1 MFSLRIVD
9 SDEFL
14 DMPLSTQAL
23 YFHLSMRA
31 DDEGFINNPKKIRRM
46 IGASE
51 DDLKLLVAKSY
62 LIAFST
68 GVVAIKHWKVHNYIR
83 RDRLIETNCK
93 EEKELLGVKDTGE
106 YFLNDI
112 EEISKLPEDYR
123 KEAYKNSSLPYSF
136 TYKMRRAF
144 EGKECPICRSR
155 MTANLEKLMPTIQH
169 NKPIS
174 KGGKHE
180 LNNIS
185 IICLSCN
192 SSIKDNETDE
202 LNNKE
207 VIEIW
212 DKITIAEKNKIDWF
226 SKPSIL
232 DEVSSLGNCQAYD
245 GHMSDICPHR
255 LGKDRLGKDNIYINT
270 NSAPDGAQCA
280 QMHTDSEQTEPVTV
294 ISQEEDTQTA
304 GASDNSYTHSVT
316 ASDGECTHA
325 HVQNQNAHMHNVQA
339 DALFERLWKL
349 YPNKKGKARVS
360 DKTKRMLYDYGE
372 EQLKRCI
379 DRYLDGLRV
388 DEWRKPQ
395 NGSTFFTS
403 GYVDYLDENYEGLNG
418 NATARGNPETS
429 WSSDINWG
437 EI

>member
-31 DDEGFINNPKKIRRM
+31 DDEGFIDNPKKIRRM

-51 DDLKLLVAKSY
+51 DDLKLLIAKNFIIPFESG
-62 LIAFST
+62 I
-68 GVVAIKHWKVHNYIR
+68 VVVTHWKTHNYIPKDR
-83 RDRLIETNCK
+83 FKPTMRDA
-93 EEKELLGVKDTGE
+93 EKEMLELDKKGM
-106 YFLNDI
+106 Y
-112 EEISKLPEDYR
+112 KLRTTCIQTVYE
-123 KEAYKNSSLPYSF
+123 PY
-136 TYKMRRAF
+136 TNR
-144 EGKECPICRSR
+144 
-155 MTANLEKLMPTIQH
+155 TQT
-169 NKPIS
+169 
-174 KGGKHE
+174 
-180 LNNIS
+180 
-185 IICLSCN
+185 
-192 SSIKDNETDE
+192 
-202 LNNKE
+202 
-207 VIEIW
+207 
-212 DKITIAEKNKIDWF
+212 
-226 SKPSIL
+226 
-232 DEVSSLGNCQAYD
+232 VSS
-245 GHMSDICPHR
+245 
-255 LGKDRLGKDNIYINT
+255 GKDRLGKDNIYINT

-294 ISQEEDTQTA
+294 ISQKEDTQTA

-403 GYVDYLDENYEGLNG
+403 GYVDYLDENYEGVNG

>member
-31 DDEGFINNPKKIRRM
+31 DDEGFIDNPKKIRRM

-51 DDLKLLVAKSY
+51 DDLKLLIAKNFIMPFESG
-62 LIAFST
+62 I
-68 GVVAIKHWKVHNYIR
+68 VVVTHWKTHNYIPKDR
-83 RDRLIETNCK
+83 FKPTMRDA
-93 EEKELLGVKDTGE
+93 EKEMLELDKKGM
-106 YFLNDI
+106 
-112 EEISKLPEDYR
+112 YR
-123 KEAYKNSSLPYSF
+123 LR
-136 TYKMRRAF
+136 TT
-144 EGKECPICRSR
+144 C
-155 MTANLEKLMPTIQH
+155 IQTVYESYT
-169 NKPIS
+169 NR
-174 KGGKHE
+174 
-180 LNNIS
+180 
-185 IICLSCN
+185 
-192 SSIKDNETDE
+192 TQ
-202 LNNKE
+202 
-207 VIEIW
+207 
-212 DKITIAEKNKIDWF
+212 T
-226 SKPSIL
+226 
-232 DEVSSLGNCQAYD
+232 VSS
-245 GHMSDICPHR
+245 
-255 LGKDRLGKDNIYINT
+255 GKDRLGKDNIYINT

-294 ISQEEDTQTA
+294 ISQEEDTQTV

-325 HVQNQNAHMHNVQA
+325 HVQNQNAHMHNAQVN
-339 DALFERLWKL
+339 ALFERLWKL

-403 GYVDYLDENYEGLNG
+403 GYVDYLDENYEGVNS

-429 WSSDINWG
+429 WGNDIDWG

>member
-51 DDLKLLVAKSY
+51 DDLKLLIAKSY
-62 LIAFST
+62 LIAFDT
-68 GVVAIKHWKVHNYIR
+68 GVVVIKHWKIHNYIR

-106 YFLNDI
+106 YFLKDINMSGMCPTND
-112 EEISKLPEDYR
+112 
-123 KEAYKNSSLPYSF
+123 
-136 TYKMRRAF
+136 
-144 EGKECPICRSR
+144 G
-155 MTANLEKLMPTIQH
+155 
-169 NKPIS
+169 
-174 KGGKHE
+174 
-180 LNNIS
+180 
-185 IICLSCN
+185 
-192 SSIKDNETDE
+192 
-202 LNNKE
+202 
-207 VIEIW
+207 
-212 DKITIAEKNKIDWF
+212 
-226 SKPSIL
+226 
-232 DEVSSLGNCQAYD
+232 QAT
-245 GHMSDICPHR
+245 DICPHR
-255 LGKDRLGKDNIYINT
+255 LGKVRLGKYIYINT

-294 ISQEEDTQTA
+294 ISQKEDTQTA

-379 DRYLDGLRV
+379 YRYLDGLRV

-403 GYVDYLDENYEGLNG
+403 GYVDYLDENYEGVNG